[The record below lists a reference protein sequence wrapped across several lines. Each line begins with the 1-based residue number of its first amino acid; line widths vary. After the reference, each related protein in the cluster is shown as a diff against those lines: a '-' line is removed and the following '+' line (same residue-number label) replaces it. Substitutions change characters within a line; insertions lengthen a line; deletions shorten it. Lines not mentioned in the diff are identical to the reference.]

1 VAAAVADLVVSA
13 AVAGSVAAAAAPTG
27 NANMAMTLEELV
39 TQLRSAYGAQ
49 LSSVVLYGSAAAGEH
64 VAKKSDYNVLV
75 LLSRIESGALASA
88 SAVARAWNEAGNPPP
103 MTMTDDEWRRSSDVF
118 PMEYSDILE
127 RNRVLYGSAPF
138 DGIRISRENLRLQLE
153 QQVMG
158 KLLQLRQG
166 ALVAGTDGSRQAGL
180 IGASISTIMVL
191 FRAVLRLAGEPVS
204 GDGASV
210 AQRVATL
217 AGFNAEPFVRA
228 LRHHRG
234 SEKLPS
240 GEAGGVLSQYL
251 SGVERLDAY
260 LDTFSTQEGPL

>member
-1 VAAAVADLVVSA
+1 MVV
-13 AVAGSVAAAAAPTG
+13 GSVVAAAAPTG

-49 LSSVVLYGSAAAGEH
+49 LTSVVLYGSATASDY

-75 LLSRIESGALASA
+75 LLARIESGALAAA

-103 MTMTDDEWRRSSDVF
+103 MTMTEEEWRRSSDVF
-118 PMEYSDILE
+118 PMEYSDILA
-127 RNRVLYGSAPF
+127 RNRVLYGSPPF
-138 DGIRISRENLRLQLE
+138 DGIRITRENLRLQLE

-166 ALVAGTDGSRQAGL
+166 ALLAGTDGGRQAGL
-180 IGASISTIMVL
+180 IGASVGTIMVL
-191 FRAVLRLAGEPVS
+191 FRAVLRLVGEAVPGENAPV
-204 GDGASV
+204 V
-210 AQRVATL
+210 ERVAAL
-217 AGFNAEPFVRA
+217 AGFNPAPFLRA
-228 LRHHRG
+228 LRHKRG
-234 SEKLPS
+234 EEKLS
-240 GEAGGVLSQYL
+240 STDAGGVLSQYL